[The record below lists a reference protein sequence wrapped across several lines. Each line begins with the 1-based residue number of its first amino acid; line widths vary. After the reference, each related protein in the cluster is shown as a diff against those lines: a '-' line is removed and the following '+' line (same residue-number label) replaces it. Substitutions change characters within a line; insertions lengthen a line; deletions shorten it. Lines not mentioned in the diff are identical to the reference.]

1 MQQVNALAGERS
13 EFNQLFR
20 ASETERANELEQFAI
35 VVVVVEVEV
44 EVGEALP
51 VAQDASTE
59 LASGCSAPTRVAK
72 SSRARV
78 QSPRTRPSCIRTRS
92 KVLR

>member
-35 VVVVVEVEV
+35 VVVEVEV

>member
-35 VVVVVEVEV
+35 VVVVVEV